1 MKAVSIFAAEHE
13 ADFAESLAFLDREQA
28 PPRVWQRDH
37 TLWSPQPAEITDRL
51 GWLDVMGPMHGHLPQ
66 LKAFAEAAGQDGIAD
81 VVLLGMG
88 GSSLGAEVLNR
99 VLGSRSGYPRL
110 TVLDSTIPETVA
122 GVRASIEPSR
132 TLFLVSS
139 KSGTTAETRALFD
152 YFREAEAGGGNTGG
166 HFAAIT
172 DPGTPLAGLAREQGF
187 RHVFENP
194 ADIGGR
200 YSVLSYFGLVPAAL
214 LGVDIEKLLGAADVL
229 RERCAAAVPAE
240 QNEGCRLGACLGA
253 LAKRGRDKVTI
264 VTSPALD
271 SFGLWAE
278 QLIAESTG
286 KQGRGL
292 VPVAGEP
299 LAGAAAYGRDRLF
312 VYIRLKDDDNTAVD
326 AFVAAM
332 KNAGH
337 PVAVMELA
345 DRYELGAVFYLWE
358 FAVAVAGSLIGIQPF
373 NQPDVQR
380 AKDATRAVLEQY
392 TNSGKL
398 PSPPVSDSPSALLA
412 QAKEGDYFAVM
423 AYLRQTPEADRAFA
437 TLRRRV
443 LEKHRL
449 ATTLGYGPRFL
460 HSTGQLHK
468 GGPNSGL
475 FLQVVP
481 DHYQD
486 LPVPGRPYSFGVMS
500 NAESLG
506 DLQAL
511 RTLGR
516 RVVRVERDAAGLA
529 GLADTEFI

>member
-13 ADFAESLAFLDREQA
+13 ADFTETLAFLDRERVPQ
-28 PPRVWQRDH
+28 RVWRKDH
-37 TLWSPQPAEITDRL
+37 TLWSPQPAGITNRL
-51 GWLDVMGPMHGHLPQ
+51 GWLDVMGLMRGHLPQ
-66 LKAFAEAAGQDGIAD
+66 LKAFAEAAGRDGIAD

-99 VLGSRSGYPRL
+99 VLGSRPGYPRL

-122 GVRASIEPSR
+122 GVRASIEPAH

-152 YFREAEAGGGNTGG
+152 YFRALEAAGGGNTGG

-172 DPGTPLAGLAREQGF
+172 DPRTPLVGLARDQGF

-214 LGVDIEKLLGAADVL
+214 MGVDIEKLLGSSDGM

-253 LAKRGRDKVTI
+253 MAKRGRDKVTI

-286 KQGRGL
+286 KRGRGL

-299 LAGAAAYGRDRLF
+299 LVGAPSYGRDRLF
-312 VYIRLKDDDNTAVD
+312 VYIRLKDDDNKTSD
-326 AFVAAM
+326 AFVEAM
-332 KNAGH
+332 KGAGL
-337 PVAVMELA
+337 PVAEMELA

-373 NQPDVQR
+373 NQPDV
-380 AKDATRAVLEQY
+380 
-392 TNSGKL
+392 
-398 PSPPVSDSPSALLA
+398 
-412 QAKEGDYFAVM
+412 
-423 AYLRQTPEADRAFA
+423 
-437 TLRRRV
+437 
-443 LEKHRL
+443 
-449 ATTLGYGPRFL
+449 
-460 HSTGQLHK
+460 
-468 GGPNSGL
+468 
-475 FLQVVP
+475 
-481 DHYQD
+481 
-486 LPVPGRPYSFGVMS
+486 
-500 NAESLG
+500 
-506 DLQAL
+506 
-511 RTLGR
+511 
-516 RVVRVERDAAGLA
+516 
-529 GLADTEFI
+529 